1 MAVEN
6 LEVRSCNDGVFSSE
20 MYGLK
25 WKGKS
30 VRNITTINQIGSAG
44 STLHDK
50 MYEFF
55 FNLGVL
61 SPESQENM

>member
-30 VRNITTINQIGSAG
+30 VRNITTINQIGSAMF
-44 STLHDK
+44 LCPLIYK
-50 MYEFF
+50 IK
-55 FNLGVL
+55 
-61 SPESQENM
+61 

>member
-1 MAVEN
+1 LTHFCFRTSDMHRVC
-6 LEVRSCNDGVFSSE
+6 LR
-20 MYGLK
+20 
-25 WKGKS
+25 
-30 VRNITTINQIGSAG
+30 ITTINQIGSAG